1 MDIKIEN
8 FEGPF
13 DLLLHLITKNKMSI
27 YNINIYDITIQYI
40 EYIDKMKEFDLD
52 IASEFIV
59 MAATLIEIKS
69 RKLIPE
75 KLNKVEEQEEETSE
89 NLLFDRLI
97 EYKKFKKV
105 SEVLLSKYQGQG
117 NTYFKK
123 PEIID
128 QPKEEAIDLNQIFK
142 DIDILYF
149 YDKYKKLINSYIEK
163 QNDSNP
169 IQTNIYLDKFRV
181 DDKIK
186 DLKNTSESVLRFNEI
201 VKPCVDKVEI
211 IIIFIAILELV
222 KQNYFKIIQ
231 VGKFTDI
238 ILEKN
243 SLEYGE
249 SEDE

>member
-105 SEVLLSKYQGQG
+105 SEVLLSKYKGQG